1 MTVFLCHG
9 VLSRA
14 FLQQSSV
21 STSMAG
27 CPVGPLLQH
36 GHGLPSPLTGLQANT
51 ARVALLVSNQQGR
64 LVLTPSSPRGSLR
77 GTVNTRHSCEWPASG
92 LAADSCGPPQAL
104 PRTRETG
111 PMLLGQFSWQVC
123 LFPGPRLRATGLL
136 KVVCPLPEL
145 TWDWPK
151 VSNSP
156 VLWGS
161 RTRHPEGHLMERWL
175 PEALL

>member
-92 LAADSCGPPQAL
+92 LAADEGDRPYVAWPIFLASLSVSWSPAEGYWFAQGCLPP
-104 PRTRETG
+104 
-111 PMLLGQFSWQVC
+111 S
-123 LFPGPRLRATGLL
+123 RAH
-136 KVVCPLPEL
+136 V
-145 TWDWPK
+145 DWPK

-161 RTRHPEGHLMERWL
+161 RTRHPEGRLMERWL

>member
-92 LAADSCGPPQAL
+92 LAADEGDRPYVAWPIFLASL
-104 PRTRETG
+104 SV
-111 PMLLGQFSWQVC
+111 SW
-123 LFPGPRLRATGLL
+123 
-136 KVVCPLPEL
+136 
-145 TWDWPK
+145 
-151 VSNSP
+151 SP
-156 VLWGS
+156 A
-161 RTRHPEGHLMERWL
+161 EGY
-175 PEALL
+175 

>member
-92 LAADSCGPPQAL
+92 LAADEGDRPYVAWPIFLASLSVSWSPAEGYWFAQGCLPPS
-104 PRTRETG
+104 RTHVG
-111 PMLLGQFSWQVC
+111 LAQGQQFPCPLGQQNQA
-123 LFPGPRLRATGLL
+123 P
-136 KVVCPLPEL
+136 
-145 TWDWPK
+145 
-151 VSNSP
+151 
-156 VLWGS
+156 
-161 RTRHPEGHLMERWL
+161 
-175 PEALL
+175 